1 VLTYIVQG
9 NRLELTAS
17 GAVLPEE
24 SAAVFTRIRN
34 DPQVPNGSRF
44 LLDLRDYDHSYLPLN
59 EVGSRVMRMADM
71 LGPKLGKLWAI
82 VVQDEIEQIVK
93 VRLAQH
99 LIDGATATITLFRD
113 LDEARE
119 WLDGLG

>member
-1 VLTYIVQG
+1 VLTYVVRG

-17 GAVLPEE
+17 GAVTPEE
-24 SAAVFTRIRN
+24 SALVFTRIRH
-34 DPQVPNGSRF
+34 DPEVPNGSPF
-44 LLDLRDYDHSYLPLN
+44 LLDLRDYDHSFLPMN

-71 LGPKLGKLWAI
+71 LGPKLGKLWAV